1 MIQQKNV
8 SREVKCLQTG
18 TKSVMDKYKSV
29 SLAEREKDWKRERE
43 RERERNKHKNTETE
57 RGKSRETIR
66 DQRKMKE
73 NKPE

>member
-29 SLAEREKDWKRERE
+29 SLAEREKDWKRER
-43 RERERNKHKNTETE
+43 NKHKNTETE

-66 DQRKMKE
+66 DQRKMRE